1 MRHADKRL
9 LNQCIDLYWEY
20 LSLKEIQSEIAK
32 SGPTQ
37 ESKMME
43 FMGDFPQLSNI
54 KPETLGRKADLM
66 KLFDVQKE
74 HEAARDSIERV
85 LRVFPLKMREEVCSS
100 MLIYRRL
107 QRQTNPKTRQ
117 LYTHKDCAKELG
129 LRFQKYLVFR
139 DKGHEALLVAYK
151 QKTQDVVVVE

>member
-1 MRHADKRL
+1 MKHSDKRL

-37 ESKMME
+37 ESKMLE

-66 KLFDVQKE
+66 KLFEVQKE

-85 LRVFPLKMREEVCSS
+85 LRDYPLKAREKLCSS
-100 MLIYRRL
+100 IMIYRRL
-107 QRQTNPKTRQ
+107 QKQVNPKTRQ
-117 LYTHKDCAKELG
+117 LYTHKDCAKGLG
-129 LRFQKYLVFR
+129 LSFDTYILLR
-139 DKGHEALLVAYK
+139 DKGQAALLLTYRR
-151 QKTQDVVVVE
+151 KTQDVVVSE